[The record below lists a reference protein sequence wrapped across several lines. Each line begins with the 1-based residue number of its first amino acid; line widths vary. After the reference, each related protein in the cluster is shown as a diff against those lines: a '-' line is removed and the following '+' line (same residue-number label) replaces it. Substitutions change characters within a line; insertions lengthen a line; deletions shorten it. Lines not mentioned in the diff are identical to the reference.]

1 MTKRMTLLVKKEG
14 LSTSDFRNY
23 WAGPHAR
30 LALGMAGITRYVHNR
45 VDKVL
50 WASGGEPVFDVDGV
64 VELSF
69 ADAQAMRLA
78 QESAVGQR
86 YIPADEPNFLKG
98 WTLCVV
104 ETEAEAPAE
113 QTKQAV
119 KVLVPFHAQPQAR
132 QALWRELS
140 RIAQTG
146 CTVALNWTI
155 STARRERLWA
165 EPNPP
170 TGFICVWLD
179 SVAKVHEAFEPA
191 SDLRRVI
198 DAHVSDGVAYLIDEL
213 PIR

>member
-50 WASGGEPVFDVDGV
+50 WASGGEPVFDVDAV

-69 ADAQAMRLA
+69 VDAQAMRVA

-86 YIPADEPNFLKG
+86 HIPAEEPNFLKG
-98 WTLCVV
+98 WTWCVV
-104 ETEAEAPAE
+104 ETEGEAPAE

-119 KVLVPFHAQPQAR
+119 KVLVPFHAQPQSR
-132 QALWRELS
+132 HALWRELS

-146 CTVALNWTI
+146 CTVA
-155 STARRERLWA
+155 
-165 EPNPP
+165 
-170 TGFICVWLD
+170 
-179 SVAKVHEAFEPA
+179 
-191 SDLRRVI
+191 
-198 DAHVSDGVAYLIDEL
+198 
-213 PIR
+213 